1 MEGMKSAAV
10 VVGACPWDR
19 SRLKTIVE
27 KGNFKI
33 LGEASR
39 IEQAIEFVNKFSDVP
54 FIFSDLELKCGDGL
68 ELASTLINRRQIS
81 IAIISRLLR
90 HSSDVLLEE
99 LAAIGV
105 RLVSPMPT
113 TEREVEELAHAIL
126 EAKNINHNSGSTRV
140 IHPKTSRLKIEKL
153 RHRID
158 GEVLI
163 IGGSTGALKAL
174 YQLLRAIEINDEQA
188 VVICLHTIRSYRI
201 VKKLERLMKRNV
213 ITVSDAEKFELGN
226 VYVLKSGRNYK
237 LVVREGELFL
247 KGFRERLGLGYRPSI
262 NLIMENL
269 SAAFGK
275 RCTGIV
281 LSGYGNDGVLGSKLI
296 AMRGGKVLVQ
306 DPETADIPI
315 MPRLVKEIMNSLG
328 KACEIIRLR
337 P

>member
-1 MEGMKSAAV
+1 MVWENSLKESIYVLTELELMEGMKSAAV

-19 SRLKTIVE
+19 SRLKRILE

-39 IEQAIEFVNKFSDVP
+39 IEQAIEFINKFSDVR

-81 IAIISRLLR
+81 IAIIGRLLR
-90 HSSDVLLEE
+90 HSSDVLLKE
-99 LAAIGV
+99 LAAVGV

-113 TEREVEELAHAIL
+113 TEREVEELAQAIL

-188 VVICLHTIRSYRI
+188 MVICLHTIRSYRI

-213 ITVSDAEKFELGN
+213 VTVSDAEKFELGKC
-226 VYVLKSGRNYK
+226 LRSQ
-237 LVVREGELFL
+237 
-247 KGFRERLGLGYRPSI
+247 ER
-262 NLIMENL
+262 
-269 SAAFGK
+269 
-275 RCTGIV
+275 
-281 LSGYGNDGVLGSKLI
+281 
-296 AMRGGKVLVQ
+296 
-306 DPETADIPI
+306 
-315 MPRLVKEIMNSLG
+315 
-328 KACEIIRLR
+328 
-337 P
+337 

>member
-1 MEGMKSAAV
+1 MKSTAV
-10 VVGACPWDR
+10 VVSACPWDR

-39 IEQAIEFVNKFSDVP
+39 IEQAVEFVNKFSDMQ
-54 FIFSDLELKCGDGL
+54 FIFSDLELRGGDGL
-68 ELASTLINRRQIS
+68 ELASTLINHRQIN

-90 HSSDVLLEE
+90 HSSDVLLKE
-99 LAAIGV
+99 LAAVGV

-113 TEREVEELAHAIL
+113 TEREIEELVQAIL
-126 EAKNINHNSGSTRV
+126 EAKNINHNSASTRV
-140 IHPKTSRLKIEKL
+140 IPPKTSRLKIGKL

-163 IGGSTGALKAL
+163 IGGSTGALNVL

-201 VKKLERLMKRNV
+201 VKKMERLMKRNV

-237 LVVREGELFL
+237 LVVKGGELFL

-281 LSGYGNDGVLGSKLI
+281 LSGYGNDGVLGSRLI

-315 MPRLVKEIMNSLG
+315 MPRLVKEMMNSLG
-328 KACEIIRLR
+328 KAYKIIRLR